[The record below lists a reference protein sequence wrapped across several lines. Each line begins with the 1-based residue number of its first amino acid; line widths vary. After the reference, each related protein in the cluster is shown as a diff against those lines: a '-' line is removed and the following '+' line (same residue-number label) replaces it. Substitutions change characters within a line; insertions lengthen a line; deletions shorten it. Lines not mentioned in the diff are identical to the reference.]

1 MKPIPIYTIQNFN
14 FSTVNGDLYLNS
26 FKEHLKEHPFIEKLH
41 RHNFHLL
48 VLFTKGSGTH
58 TIDFK
63 KYGIQKGSLFVVQP
77 GQIHGWSLSEDIDG
91 YIVFYSK
98 EVYNLYFGP
107 QKMEDYSFLL
117 SAKSIPEIIL
127 KDTKLEEIAWYFLM
141 MLNESQSKNPKRIEK
156 ILNLLDTINITISGE
171 FSSDDNQESLLY
183 NYRVKEFQRILEEHF
198 ISEKSP
204 SFYAEKMNISHK
216 HLNRICKTT
225 LNQTATEIITNR
237 IILEAKRM
245 LINPKKS
252 VSQIADDL
260 QFINYSYFSKLFRKH
275 TGDSPSEFR
284 DGLIK
289 NTSTGSM

>member
-1 MKPIPIYTIQNFN
+1 MKTIPIYAIQNFN
-14 FSTVNGDLYLNS
+14 CSNVNGDLYLNS
-26 FKEHLKEHPFIEKLH
+26 FKEHLKEHPFIEKPH
-41 RHNFHLL
+41 RHNFYLL

-63 KYGIQKGSLFVVQP
+63 HYDIQKGSLFVVQP
-77 GQIHGWSLSEDIDG
+77 GQIHGWNLSEDIDG

-107 QKMEDYSFLL
+107 QKIDDYSFLL
-117 SAKSIPEIIL
+117 SAKSIPEIRL
-127 KDTKLEEIAWYFLM
+127 KDADLDEIIWYFSM
-141 MLNESQSKNPKRIEK
+141 MLNESQAKNPKRIEK
-156 ILNLLDTINITISGE
+156 ILNLLDTVNITISRK

-183 NYRVKEFQRILEEHF
+183 NYKVKEFQRILEHHF

-204 SFYAEKMNISHK
+204 SFYAGKMNISLK
-216 HLNRICKTT
+216 HLNRICKST

-237 IILEAKRM
+237 VILEAKRM

-275 TGDSPSEFR
+275 TGNSPSDFR
-284 DGLIK
+284 ESLK
-289 NTSTGSM
+289 